1 MPFISLYTPWKHEK
15 ARGIE
20 RNQWH
25 EVIKIKRSISSKF
38 VISLKLHQNIVF
50 HIVFHIAFYFVT
62 YVHSSFVHS
71 FMDLLN
77 WAIKDQCFHHLET
90 SCIFALQIN
99 LTDVYMARKLVV
111 NGLTHMLK
119 VKLSELINSYSPWN
133 HQKTI
138 GFLIFLW
145 GIKVE

>member
-1 MPFISLYTPWKHEK
+1 MQQVLQKKEALTHFMPFISLYTPWKHQK
-15 ARGIE
+15 SRGIE

-99 LTDVYMARKLVV
+99 WLVSIWRE
-111 NGLTHMLK
+111 NWSLMD
-119 VKLSELINSYSPWN
+119 
-133 HQKTI
+133 
-138 GFLIFLW
+138 
-145 GIKVE
+145 

>member
-1 MPFISLYTPWKHEK
+1 MYPFIFQHMQQVLQKQEALTHFMPFISLYTLWKHQK
-15 ARGIE
+15 AWGVK

-99 LTDVYMARKLVV
+99 WLVSIWRE
-111 NGLTHMLK
+111 NWSLMD
-119 VKLSELINSYSPWN
+119 
-133 HQKTI
+133 
-138 GFLIFLW
+138 
-145 GIKVE
+145 

>member
-1 MPFISLYTPWKHEK
+1 MYPFIFQHMQQVLQKKEALTHFMPLISLYTPWKRQK
-15 ARGIE
+15 AKGIE
-20 RNQWH
+20 RNRWH
-25 EVIKIKRSISSKF
+25 EVIKIKRGISSKF

-50 HIVFHIAFYFVT
+50 HIVFHLAFYFVT

-99 LTDVYMARKLVV
+99 WLVSIWRE
-111 NGLTHMLK
+111 NWSLMD
-119 VKLSELINSYSPWN
+119 
-133 HQKTI
+133 
-138 GFLIFLW
+138 
-145 GIKVE
+145 